1 MTGFN
6 TGGGFGSVNHA
17 PRTWSIALDGG
28 TTNTRARLLCGG
40 RVVATARRAVGVRD
54 AATAGGRTGTNPD
67 TADDRE
73 PRRNALRHA
82 VREVVAE
89 VRLEW
94 ERLAEGDPETAAGQQ
109 PPAQV
114 VAAGMLSSE
123 IGLVMVPHVLAP
135 AGLDELARSSVPV
148 HLPEIHDRPILVVP
162 GVRTPPAD
170 GPDGWFDA
178 DVMRGEECETLGA
191 LRTLQADGRLVSGR
205 ASAFLWPGSHTKLVE
220 VDANGRIARS
230 FTTLAGEVLEAVG
243 HHTILAASLPA
254 GWPDTPDPNA
264 VAAGARAVA
273 RHGLGRGA
281 FLVRIAALS
290 GALNP
295 TALASF
301 WMGAVVAADVDSL
314 VAHPILEP
322 GRVLFVG
329 GREPLRSLYAGQLA
343 RRHDGPVIALD
354 ETLSQ
359 AASALGAIAVANH
372 RAALG
377 LAMEPVRHEPGV

>member
-6 TGGGFGSVNHA
+6 IGGGFGSA
-17 PRTWSIALDGG
+17 DPAAQTWSIALDGG
-28 TTNTRARLLCGG
+28 TTNTRARLLSGDV
-40 RVVATARRAVGVRD
+40 VVATARRAVGVRD
-54 AATAGGRTGTNPD
+54 AAIADARTGSSTPD
-67 TADDRE
+67 AGDRE
-73 PRRNALRHA
+73 PRRDALRRA

-94 ERLAEGDPETAAGQQ
+94 QRLADGDPDTAAGR
-109 PPAQV
+109 PLAQV

-123 IGLVMVPHVLAP
+123 IGLVAVPHVLAP

-148 HLPEIHDRPILVVP
+148 HLPEIHDQPILVVP
-162 GVRTPPAD
+162 GVRTPAAD
-170 GPDGWFDA
+170 GPDGWLEA

-191 LRTLQADGRLVSGR
+191 LRTLLAEARTAPGW

-220 VDANGRIARS
+220 VDADGRIARS

-254 GWPDTPDPNA
+254 GWPDAPDPDA
-264 VAAGARAVA
+264 VAAGVRAVA

-281 FLVRIAALS
+281 FLVRIAALTQ
-290 GALNP
+290 ALDP
-295 TALASF
+295 AARASF

-314 VAHPILEP
+314 TAHPILEP
-322 GRVLFVG
+322 GRTAFVG
-329 GREPLRSLYAGQLA
+329 GREPLRSLYAGLLA
-343 RRHDGPVIALD
+343 RRHDGPVVALD
-354 ETLSQ
+354 EMLSQ
-359 AASALGAIAVANH
+359 AASALGAIAVAER

-377 LAMEPVRHEPGV
+377 LAIEPIASAPGV